1 MRNRALK
8 IVSIIGILL
17 IVSGCSNKGA
27 DSIIEN
33 NQIEKSFDEDF
44 NRDNEISDN
53 ITYQNVVS
61 DESQIEILNFL
72 QDGTFWATEVDKTG
86 EEYIIHADI
95 HGNII
100 SKALYS
106 LFGSTI
112 KWGIDNDRLVGKKD
126 GYHVFDIETQEDISD
141 KYIGDYDEIDNI
153 IKTKNGIVFSIK
165 KRMESF
171 EEDYECFKL
180 VSETENILFEVSL
193 DTKTLLNEYGI
204 EKYDKASPYIGYCS
218 NNVYYIP
225 YIGDKYGEKGTLNSL
240 IIDLN
245 KTKVISAPFPQN
257 NGFYISSDGDYTL
270 IYSPHLGELVVNNE
284 TSEFIDL
291 DFINIGYYPDEDGKL
306 SEHKFLATDTYT
318 GKAILDVQGNIVIDL
333 NNYGRSAAS
342 RYAVSSFIND
352 TAFIRFEGGYFSF
365 IDSKGE
371 ILFEP
376 IKGNLYDYYD
386 NYGIAIIL
394 DENSEE
400 LFSIN
405 KNGEKETIT
414 LPGEREIF
422 YVKYEGKNY
431 WVEGGQGGIHTVEV
445 K

>member
-126 GYHVFDIETQEDISD
+126 GYHVFDIETKEDISD

-153 IKTKNGIVFSIK
+153 IKTKNGIVFSI
-165 KRMESF
+165 
-171 EEDYECFKL
+171 L
-180 VSETENILFEVSL
+180 
-193 DTKTLLNEYGI
+193 
-204 EKYDKASPYIGYCS
+204 
-218 NNVYYIP
+218 
-225 YIGDKYGEKGTLNSL
+225 
-240 IIDLN
+240 
-245 KTKVISAPFPQN
+245 
-257 NGFYISSDGDYTL
+257 
-270 IYSPHLGELVVNNE
+270 
-284 TSEFIDL
+284 
-291 DFINIGYYPDEDGKL
+291 
-306 SEHKFLATDTYT
+306 
-318 GKAILDVQGNIVIDL
+318 
-333 NNYGRSAAS
+333 
-342 RYAVSSFIND
+342 
-352 TAFIRFEGGYFSF
+352 
-365 IDSKGE
+365 
-371 ILFEP
+371 
-376 IKGNLYDYYD
+376 
-386 NYGIAIIL
+386 
-394 DENSEE
+394 
-400 LFSIN
+400 
-405 KNGEKETIT
+405 
-414 LPGEREIF
+414 
-422 YVKYEGKNY
+422 
-431 WVEGGQGGIHTVEV
+431 
-445 K
+445 